1 MSAPHV
7 TRVWPLCLN
16 MLHCAFPS
24 LTQQHPECRN
34 TSRQGSQMVLRYTAL
49 KFWDRLVGSTLRWS
63 SALHFFLQFKFKIFH
78 TFSYFVHQLRLSCEL
93 TSWPAPS
100 WLDSSVGRELGKT
113 QAWKY
118 RLTLSGS
125 VLRELVLTI
134 DFAFLMTVLSEGKLN
149 SFLICFSSSSAGACL
164 YQEESLE
171 TGDKLALLRQKGKR
185 RIIRAGGTNWQK
197 RETRAK
203 PKN

>member
-1 MSAPHV
+1 MLRAFGHSV
-7 TRVWPLCLN
+7 WTRCIGHFQAWPN
-16 MLHCAFPS
+16 N
-24 LTQQHPECRN
+24 TQNVAIRRKRVAKWC
-34 TSRQGSQMVLRYTAL
+34 
-49 KFWDRLVGSTLRWS
+49 WDILRWNFEIVW
-63 SALHFFLQFKFKIFH
+63 SAQPCDDHPLYIFFLQFKFKIFH

-134 DFAFLMTVLSEGKLN
+134 DFAFLMSVLSE
-149 SFLICFSSSSAGACL
+149 
-164 YQEESLE
+164 
-171 TGDKLALLRQKGKR
+171 DKLY
-185 RIIRAGGTNWQK
+185 
-197 RETRAK
+197 
-203 PKN
+203 